1 MEQLMNQNPWLGW
14 LLILLIV
21 WSLPW
26 KAMAL
31 WKAAK
36 NDQKIWFV
44 IFIVLNTVGILEII
58 YLFFLGKENSEETPP
73 EEPKFNGTGF
83 QKIV

>member
-1 MEQLMNQNPWLGW
+1 MVQNPWLAW
-14 LLILLIV
+14 LFILLLL

-31 WKAAK
+31 WRAAK
-36 NDQKIWFV
+36 NDQKIWFI
-44 IFIVLNTVGILEII
+44 IFIIFNSVGILEII
-58 YLFFLGKENSEETPP
+58 YLFFFSRHGEVSEKL
-73 EEPKFNGTGF
+73 EEAVSPKNDY